1 MMVKEK
7 IKKLYQTGFFH
18 IFSANII
25 NKILLFCNGIFIVKV
40 LSKESFGI
48 YSYSQNLLSLFL
60 LFSGLGIN
68 NGLLQFVSR
77 SNEEESEDIFRFTL
91 RLGVI
96 INIFLTIIVVLYCK
110 FGNFKIEEGR
120 KILFYMIGFPI
131 FTIIIDS
138 FLIYWRAELKNKEMS
153 ILSTINTLST
163 VIFMIIGGY
172 LYDLPGVIL
181 GKYIGFIVVVIV
193 IIKYT
198 TLEEIKSYL
207 LKTKLTFKLKK
218 EIIKYSL
225 AAQVNNSIISFIHMI
240 DIFSIGL
247 LIGDKYILA
256 SYKAANVIPFGL
268 EFIPNSIMIYIY
280 PYFVRNNR
288 DKEWIRKNYK
298 KVMYI
303 LFIMNLFLVGFLL
316 AFGKIIILKIFGQEY
331 IDSIKIFKVLCIGYF
346 ITGTFRVLGATMLLI
361 LEKPKYNIYSSILAC
376 FSNVILNLIFVKN
389 LGSIGAAYSTL
400 GVFII
405 WSLIVNI
412 FVYKNLKKE
421 VVNERK
427 I

>member
-1 MMVKEK
+1 MVDILKNNFQ
-7 IKKLYQTGFFH
+7 KLYKTGFFH
-18 IFSANII
+18 IFSANVI

-68 NGLLQFVSR
+68 NGLLQFASR
-77 SNEEESEDIFRFTL
+77 SSKEEREDIFRFTL

-96 INIFLTIIVVLYCK
+96 INIILTGIVVLYCQ

-120 KILFYMIGFPI
+120 KILVYMIGFPI

-153 ILSTINTLST
+153 ILSTINTFST
-163 VIFMIIGGY
+163 VIFMIVGGY
-172 LYDLPGVIL
+172 LYDLQGVIL

-198 TLEEIKSYL
+198 TLEKIKSYF
-207 LKTKLTFKLKK
+207 LKTELTFKLKK

-268 EFIPNSIMIYIY
+268 EFIPHSIMIYIY
-280 PYFVRNNR
+280 PYFVRNN
-288 DKEWIRKNYK
+288 KNKSWISRNYK
-298 KVMYI
+298 KIMYI
-303 LFIMNLFLVGFLL
+303 LFGMNLFIVGFILI
-316 AFGKIIILKIFGQEY
+316 FGKLIILKMFGQEY

-346 ITGTFRVLGATMLLI
+346 FTGTFRVLGANI
-361 LEKPKYNIYSSILAC
+361 LFALGKPKFNIYSSVIAC
-376 FSNVILNLIFVKN
+376 VSNIILNYFLIQKY
-389 LGSIGAAYSTL
+389 GSIGAAYATVI
-400 GVFII
+400 VFII
-405 WSLIVNI
+405 WSLLVNI
-412 FVYKNLKKE
+412 FIYKELKE
-421 VVNERK
+421 NYV
-427 I
+427 

>member
-1 MMVKEK
+1 MVDILKNNFQ
-7 IKKLYQTGFFH
+7 KLYKTGFFH
-18 IFSANII
+18 IFSANVI

-68 NGLLQFVSR
+68 NGLLQFASR
-77 SNEEESEDIFRFTL
+77 SSKEEREDIFRFTL

-96 INIFLTIIVVLYCK
+96 INIILTGIVVLYCQ

-120 KILFYMIGFPI
+120 KILVYMIGFPI

-153 ILSTINTLST
+153 ILSTINTFST
-163 VIFMIIGGY
+163 VIFMIVGGY
-172 LYDLPGVIL
+172 LYDLQGVIL

-198 TLEEIKSYL
+198 TLEKIKSYF
-207 LKTKLTFKLKK
+207 LKTELTFKLKK

-268 EFIPNSIMIYIY
+268 EFIPHSIMIYIY
-280 PYFVRNNR
+280 PYFVRNN
-288 DKEWIRKNYK
+288 KNKSWISRNYK
-298 KVMYI
+298 KIMYI
-303 LFIMNLFLVGFLL
+303 LFGMNLFIVGFILI
-316 AFGKIIILKIFGQEY
+316 FGKLIILKVFGQEY

-346 ITGTFRVLGATMLLI
+346 FTGTFRVLGANI
-361 LEKPKYNIYSSILAC
+361 LFALGKPKFNIYSSVIAC
-376 FSNVILNLIFVKN
+376 VSNIILNYFLIQKY
-389 LGSIGAAYSTL
+389 GSIGAAYATVI
-400 GVFII
+400 VFII
-405 WSLIVNI
+405 WSLLVNI
-412 FVYKNLKKE
+412 FIYKELKE
-421 VVNERK
+421 NYV
-427 I
+427 

>member
-1 MMVKEK
+1 MVDILKNNFQ
-7 IKKLYQTGFFH
+7 KLYKTGFFH
-18 IFSANII
+18 IFSANVI

-68 NGLLQFVSR
+68 NGLLQFASR
-77 SNEEESEDIFRFTL
+77 SSKEEREDIFRFTL

-96 INIFLTIIVVLYCK
+96 INIILTGIVVLYCQ

-120 KILFYMIGFPI
+120 KILVYMIGFPI
-131 FTIIIDS
+131 FTIIDS

-153 ILSTINTLST
+153 ILSTINTFST
-163 VIFMIIGGY
+163 VIFMIVGGY
-172 LYDLPGVIL
+172 LYDLQGVIL

-198 TLEEIKSYL
+198 TLEKIKSYF
-207 LKTKLTFKLKK
+207 LKTELTFKLKK

-268 EFIPNSIMIYIY
+268 EFIPHSIMIYIY
-280 PYFVRNNR
+280 PYFVRNN
-288 DKEWIRKNYK
+288 KNKSWISRNYK
-298 KVMYI
+298 KIMYI
-303 LFIMNLFLVGFLL
+303 LFGMNLFIVGFILI
-316 AFGKIIILKIFGQEY
+316 FGKLIILKVFGQEY

-346 ITGTFRVLGATMLLI
+346 FTGTFRVLGANI
-361 LEKPKYNIYSSILAC
+361 LFALGKPKFNIYSSVIAC
-376 FSNVILNLIFVKN
+376 VSNIILNYFLIQKY
-389 LGSIGAAYSTL
+389 GSIGAAYATVI
-400 GVFII
+400 VFII
-405 WSLIVNI
+405 WSLLVNI
-412 FVYKNLKKE
+412 FIYKELKE
-421 VVNERK
+421 NYV
-427 I
+427 

>member
-1 MMVKEK
+1 MVDILKNNFQ
-7 IKKLYQTGFFH
+7 KLYKTGFFH
-18 IFSANII
+18 IFSANVI

-68 NGLLQFVSR
+68 NGLLQFASR
-77 SNEEESEDIFRFTL
+77 SSKEEREDIFRFTL

-96 INIFLTIIVVLYCK
+96 INIILTGIVVLYCQ

-120 KILFYMIGFPI
+120 KILVYMIGFPI

-153 ILSTINTLST
+153 ILSTINTFST
-163 VIFMIIGGY
+163 VIFMIVGGY
-172 LYDLPGVIL
+172 LYDLQGVIL

-198 TLEEIKSYL
+198 TLEKIKSYF
-207 LKTKLTFKLKK
+207 LKTELTFKLKK

-268 EFIPNSIMIYIY
+268 EFIPHSIMMYIY
-280 PYFVRNNR
+280 PYFVRNN
-288 DKEWIRKNYK
+288 KNKSWISRNYK
-298 KVMYI
+298 KIMYI
-303 LFIMNLFLVGFLL
+303 LFGMNLFIVGFILI
-316 AFGKIIILKIFGQEY
+316 FGKLIILKVFGQEY

-346 ITGTFRVLGATMLLI
+346 FTGTFRVLGANI
-361 LEKPKYNIYSSILAC
+361 LFALGKPKFNIYSSVIAC
-376 FSNVILNLIFVKN
+376 VSNIILNYFLIQKY
-389 LGSIGAAYSTL
+389 GSIGAAYATVI
-400 GVFII
+400 VFII
-405 WSLIVNI
+405 WSLLVNI
-412 FVYKNLKKE
+412 FIYKELKE
-421 VVNERK
+421 NYV
-427 I
+427 

>member
-1 MMVKEK
+1 MVKDK

-18 IFSANII
+18 IFSVNVI

-68 NGLLQFVSR
+68 NGLLQFASR
-77 SNEEESEDIFRFTL
+77 SSKEEREDIFRFTL

-96 INIFLTIIVVLYCK
+96 INIFLTMIVVLYCK

-138 FLIYWRAELKNKEMS
+138 FLIYWRAELRNKEMS
-153 ILSTINTLST
+153 ILSTINTFST
-163 VIFMIIGGY
+163 VVFMIVGGC
-172 LYDLPGVIL
+172 LYDLQGVIL

-193 IIKYT
+193 IVKYT
-198 TLEEIKSYL
+198 TLEKIKSYL

-218 EIIKYSL
+218 KIIKYSL

-256 SYKAANVIPFGL
+256 SYKAVNVIPFGL
-268 EFIPNSIMIYIY
+268 EFIPHSIMMYIY
-280 PYFVRNNR
+280 PYFVRNN
-288 DKEWIRKNYK
+288 KNKSWISRNYK

-303 LFIMNLFLVGFLL
+303 LLGINFFIVGFILI
-316 AFGKIIILKIFGQEY
+316 FGKFIILKVFGQEY

-346 ITGTFRVLGATMLLI
+346 FTGTFRVLGANI
-361 LEKPKYNIYSSILAC
+361 LFALGKPKFNIYSSVIAC
-376 FSNVILNLIFVKN
+376 VSNIILNYFLIQIY
-389 LGSIGAAYSTL
+389 GSIGAAYATVI
-400 GVFII
+400 VFII
-405 WSLIVNI
+405 WSI
-412 FVYKNLKKE
+412 FVNLFMWRELKYE
-421 VVNERK
+421 D
-427 I
+427 

>member
-1 MMVKEK
+1 MIVKEK
-7 IKKLYQTGFFH
+7 LKKLYQTGFFH

-68 NGLLQFVSR
+68 NGLLQFASR
-77 SNEEESEDIFRFTL
+77 SNKEEREDIFRFTL

-96 INIFLTIIVVLYCK
+96 INIFLTMIVVLYCK
-110 FGNFKIEEGR
+110 DGNFKIEEGR

-153 ILSTINTLST
+153 ALSTINTLST
-163 VIFMIIGGY
+163 VIFMIVGGY
-172 LYDLPGVIL
+172 LYDLQGVIL
-181 GKYIGFIVVVIV
+181 GKYLGFIIVVIV
-193 IIKYT
+193 IVKYT
-198 TLEEIKSYL
+198 TLEKIKSYL

-256 SYKAANVIPFGL
+256 SYKVANVIPFGL
-268 EFIPNSIMIYIY
+268 EFIPHSIMMYIY
-280 PYFVRNNR
+280 PYFVRNN
-288 DKEWIRKNYK
+288 KNKSWISRNYK

-303 LFIMNLFLVGFLL
+303 LLGMNLFIVGFILI
-316 AFGKIIILKIFGQEY
+316 FGKFIILKVFGQEY

-346 ITGTFRVLGATMLLI
+346 FTGTFRVLGANI
-361 LEKPKYNIYSSILAC
+361 LFALGKPKFNIYSSVIAC
-376 FSNVILNLIFVKN
+376 VSNIILNYFLIQKYE
-389 LGSIGAAYSTL
+389 SIGAAYATVI
-400 GVFII
+400 VFII
-405 WSLIVNI
+405 WSLFVNI
-412 FVYKNLKKE
+412 FIYKELKE
-421 VVNERK
+421 NYV
-427 I
+427 